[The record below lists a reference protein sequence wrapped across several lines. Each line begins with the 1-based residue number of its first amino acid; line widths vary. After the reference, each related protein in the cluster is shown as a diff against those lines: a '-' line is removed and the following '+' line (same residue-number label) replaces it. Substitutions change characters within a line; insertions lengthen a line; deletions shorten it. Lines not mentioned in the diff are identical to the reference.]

1 MTTTTPETT
10 REITTRGNRPTGRT
24 HGKRTTRRLRTRL
37 LLPIAALAVAL
48 AATACL
54 PPGAIATAD
63 PGGVESMINSSRAA
77 NGLPALADD
86 TQLDT
91 LAQNWANQLAA
102 AGHLAHQDLYAII
115 TSPYM
120 AGWGRLT
127 ENVFMGTGGSTNALV
142 NNMWMASSGHR
153 ANTLDPGVNRVGVG
167 VAHDGSGNTY
177 VVADFGL
184 R

>member
-10 REITTRGNRPTGRT
+10 REITTTGHLPTPRE
-24 HGKRTTRRLRTRL
+24 RRASRTRRLRPRL
-37 LLPIAALAVAL
+37 LLPLALLAVAL

-54 PPGAIATAD
+54 PPDATATAD
-63 PGGVESMINSSRAA
+63 PAGVESMINSSRAA

-86 TQLDT
+86 AQLDA

-115 TSPYM
+115 TSPFM

-127 ENVFMGTGGSTNALV
+127 ENVFMGTGGSSNALV

-153 ANTLDPGVNRVGVG
+153 ANTLDPGVNRIGVG